1 MQKDLTVKEALFE
14 AKKSLRKK
22 DFLNAENLFMLILE
36 ADPNNFSAKKGLQKI
51 KNREKDTTYSTS
63 KKARLNPAPKE
74 LVDQCLEEFNSGNY
88 GAAEKLSASVLN
100 DYESV
105 VISNVLGIVL
115 HLQGKF
121 GQAIEAFERAVKL
134 QPGFADTWGNM
145 ARTLEALGRYQE
157 GVNAARKAIELDPE
171 TASSHNNLASNL
183 RGMGRAR
190 EAVKVLERA
199 LELSPNL
206 PEAHN
211 NLGNNWGDLGDLGRA
226 LESYE
231 KAIHLS
237 PDFHVAISN
246 LLFTSFQIAEIPP
259 QDNLIKAKNYGQVV
273 ANKVEKIYGHD
284 DRKLKD
290 KIRVGFV
297 SGDFRSHPVG
307 YFLEGFLKHID
318 FEKIEFLAYPSGG
331 EEDALTERIKSYFL
345 AWKPI
350 SGLSDREAASEVF
363 RDQVDL
369 LFDLSGHTRSNRLPL
384 FAWKPAPIQV
394 TWGGYFATTGLK
406 EIDYILGNWEVTP
419 PSEEHHF
426 VEKVW
431 RLPNNYF
438 CFTEPDLNI
447 KVESLP
453 ALVSGCVTYGCFNSL
468 IKINENVI
476 KTWAELLS
484 RSPGSKLFLKTKQL
498 ETPAERDNIAKKF
511 YKNGIG
517 RERLILEGPSS
528 RDQLLNSYNRVDIG
542 LDPFPY
548 PGGATTAEA
557 LWMGVPVITMKGSY
571 FLSHVG
577 ESVITA
583 AGCPQWVAYNESSYI
598 EKALNL
604 SSKPERLALIRNELR
619 KNVLKSPLFDVSL
632 FARDFQ
638 DVIHDMSA
646 KLKR

>member
-1 MQKDLTVKEALFE
+1 MQRDLTVKEALFE
-14 AKKSLRKK
+14 AKKSLKKK
-22 DFLNAENLFMLILE
+22 DFLKAENLFTLILE

-51 KNREKDTTYSTS
+51 KNREKDAVDSTS
-63 KKARLNPAPKE
+63 KEPRLSAAPKD
-74 LVDQCLEEFNSGNY
+74 LVDQCLAEFNSGNY
-88 GAAEKLSASVLN
+88 GSAEKLSAAVLN
-100 DYESV
+100 NYESV

-115 HLQGKF
+115 HLQGRFAK
-121 GQAIEAFERAVKL
+121 AIEAFERGVKF
-134 QPGFADTWGNM
+134 QPDYADSWGNM
-145 ARTLEALGRYQE
+145 ARTLEALGQYQE
-157 GVNAARKAIELDPE
+157 GVNAARKAIELDSK

-211 NLGNNWGDLGDLGRA
+211 NLGNNWGDIGDLGRA

-231 KAIHLS
+231 KAIHIS

-246 LLFTSFQIAEIPP
+246 LLFTSFQIAEIRPE
-259 QDNLIKAKNYGQVV
+259 DNLIKAQNYGQVV
-273 ANKVEKIYGHD
+273 AKQVEKIYEHED
-284 DRKLKD
+284 KKVKD

-297 SGDFRSHPVG
+297 SGDFRNHPVG
-307 YFLEGFLKHID
+307 YFLEGFLKHMD
-318 FEKIEFLAYPSGG
+318 FEKIEFFAYPSGG
-331 EEDALTERIKSYFL
+331 EEDALTERIKGYFHG
-345 AWKPI
+345 WKPI
-350 SGLSDREAASEVF
+350 SGQSDREVASEIF
-363 RDQVDL
+363 RDQVDV
-369 LFDLSGHTRSNRLPL
+369 LFDMSGHTRSNRLPL
-384 FAWKPAPIQV
+384 FAWKPAPVQV
-394 TWGGYFATTGLK
+394 TWGGYFATTGVK

-419 PSEEHHF
+419 PGEEHHF

-453 ALVSGCVTYGCFNSL
+453 ALDLGYATYGCFNSL
-468 IKINENVI
+468 IKINDNVI

-484 RSPGSKLFLKTKQL
+484 RSPRSRLFLKTKQL
-498 ETPAERDNIAKKF
+498 ETSEERDNIAQRF
-511 YKNGIG
+511 YKNGID

-528 RDQLLNSYNRVDIG
+528 RHQLLNSYNRVDIG

-557 LWMGVPVITMKGSY
+557 LWMGVPIITMNGSH

-577 ESVITA
+577 ESVLTA
-583 AGCPQWVAYNESSYI
+583 AGFPQWIALSEASYI
-598 EKALNL
+598 EKAVNL
-604 SSKPERLALIRNELR
+604 SSNFEGLALIRNELR
-619 KNVLKSPLFDVSL
+619 KNVLKSPLFDASL

-638 DVIHDMSA
+638 EVIHDMSER
-646 KLKR
+646 LKR